1 MRPISRGP
9 APNTYIRYQDAI
21 GDLEARLGT
30 YCTYCERRLPIS
42 LAVEHISPKR
52 IARHLETSWDNFLLG
67 CTNCNSV
74 KGDALVDLDEWLW
87 PDRDNT
93 LRAFSYSEGGFVQT
107 TGIAEEQA
115 ERLLDLVG
123 LRRHG
128 AFPGRQPAAR
138 DKRWKDREQV
148 FAIAQKQRDILPR
161 LPEETREEAL
171 QLIVDAAVGWGFFS
185 CWLAVFHD
193 NPAFCRQLIARMPG
207 TAADCFDNSGIPIPR
222 AGGRC

>member
-9 APNTYIRYQDAI
+9 APNTYLRYQDAI

-42 LAVEHISPKR
+42 LAVEHISPKS

-74 KGDALVDLDEWLW
+74 KGDALVDMDDWLW

-107 TGIAEEQA
+107 TGIAQEQA

-128 AFPGRQPAAR
+128 AIPGRQPAPR

-148 FAIAQKQRDILPR
+148 FAIAQRQRDILLR
-161 LPEETREEAL
+161 FPEETREEAL
-171 QLIVDAAVGWGFFS
+171 QLIVDTAVGWGFFS

-193 NPAFCRQLIARMPG
+193 NPEFCRQLITCMPG
-207 TAADCFDNSGIPIPR
+207 TAADCFDDSGIPIPR
-222 AGGRC
+222 PGGRC